1 MRDFLG
7 DRCGSLRLLLLC
19 VAALLLID
27 TGCRRERVYP
37 RRPILLICP
46 WAQGGGTDRVSRT
59 VAAHLETELGVPIN
73 VVNAT
78 GGKGVTGHSRGL
90 GARPDGYTLTMA
102 TLELN
107 MMHWSGLT
115 ELTVADC
122 IPLMSL
128 NEDYAALFVRRDAP
142 WQSLAELEAD
152 IQQTPGK
159 LKASGTTTGGA
170 WHLALAGWLE
180 ADGLGADSVTWISST
195 GSAPSLQ
202 ELISGGLEMVCCSL
216 PEAESLLDA
225 GEIRALGV
233 MAPQRALGFESVP
246 TFDEQGTN
254 WSLGGWRAIVVPVGT
269 PAPIVEQLQT
279 ALQQVVEGKTLVAG
293 TTFPQFMEQSGFDHT
308 FRSGAELQ
316 RFFQETDAKFGKL
329 LTSEA
334 MRSVNRDRYSPMAFP
349 WLIMGLMT
357 CMLVGLAI
365 TGIRSGEGW
374 GWQGVPLKQPDY
386 VGFFLVLAAIGGYV
400 LVAETVGFLI
410 TSTVIL
416 VVLMKWMG
424 ASWRLTVPV
433 VAIFPATIF
442 QVFTHVLRVPLPQGW
457 LGW

>member
-1 MRDFLG
+1 
-7 DRCGSLRLLLLC
+7 
-19 VAALLLID
+19 
-27 TGCRRERVYP
+27 
-37 RRPILLICP
+37 
-46 WAQGGGTDRVSRT
+46 
-59 VAAHLETELGVPIN
+59 
-73 VVNAT
+73 
-78 GGKGVTGHSRGL
+78 
-90 GARPDGYTLTMA
+90 MA